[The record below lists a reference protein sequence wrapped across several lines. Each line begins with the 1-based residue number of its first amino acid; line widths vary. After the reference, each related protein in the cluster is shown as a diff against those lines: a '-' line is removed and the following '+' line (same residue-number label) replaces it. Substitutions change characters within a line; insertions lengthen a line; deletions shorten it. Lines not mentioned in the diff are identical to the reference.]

1 MTEEPGRL
9 SINFHFM
16 DVSEWHPGSQSGES
30 DLHPEHA
37 GKISNKDRPCEAYQM
52 TLRGGQGG
60 WSHLIKL
67 TVPCCLRH
75 MQR

>member
-1 MTEEPGRL
+1 MSEEPGRL

-16 DVSEWHPGSQSGES
+16 DVSEW
-30 DLHPEHA
+30 HPEHA

-67 TVPCCLRH
+67 TVPCCRRH